1 MEANR
6 NWLLSDSKKT
16 VKLMRQLKRINFC
29 VPAFD
34 DTMVLLGEE
43 KKQEDQNNVI
53 LLLHVNR
60 TGIFLL
66 ERPYESTF

>member
-1 MEANR
+1 
-6 NWLLSDSKKT
+6 
-16 VKLMRQLKRINFC
+16 MRQLKRINFC
-29 VPAFD
+29 VPAFH

-43 KKQEDQNNVI
+43 KKQEDQNNVT